1 MRGPKP
7 LEELIAELTKLPSI
21 GRKSAERLAYY
32 LVRSSARECRSLA
45 DQLSR
50 LHERLRTCSQCYS
63 LDEQDPCRIC
73 SDPERETSTLC
84 VVEDFFDV
92 LSFEKAVAF
101 RGLYHVLEGCLS
113 PLKGIAADKLR
124 IAELLK
130 RIEKG
135 EFQEV
140 ILATNPS
147 VDGEATAVY
156 LSGQLKPYKIA
167 VTRIGVGLPIG
178 STLEYAD
185 GITLRK
191 ALEGRKTF

>member
-21 GRKSAERLAYY
+21 GRKSAERLAYF
-32 LVRSSARECRSLA
+32 LVRSTPKECRALA
-45 DQLSR
+45 DQLVH
-50 LHERLRTCSQCYS
+50 LHERLRTCSVCFS

-73 SDPERETSTLC
+73 SDPERDSSLLC
-84 VVEDFFDV
+84 VVEDFFDI
-92 LSFEKAVAF
+92 LSFEKAVAY

-113 PLKGIAADKLR
+113 PLKGIAADQLR

-130 RIEKG
+130 RVEKG
-135 EFQEV
+135 RFHEV

-156 LSGQLKPYKIA
+156 LASQLKPYKIA
-167 VTRIGVGLPIG
+167 VTRIGVGVPIG